1 MASLARTGL
10 PCVLLLVLSLGVLAK
25 VRPKQACDAEDSCLM
40 GQGSKALFMKS
51 GARKPIAPPPQDAG
65 TYSSSTPHPSTPPP
79 SSTPLPAPTLTAYNY
94 ENNRVNFT
102 ANTDTYYPYLVSI
115 YANGG
120 EPSMWHTPHSHI
132 ISIVPEHTYDPHTT
146 VCFTCQ
152 VTDSKG
158 MVSQTSNQVCLEF

>member
-65 TYSSSTPHPSTPPP
+65 TYSSSTPHPSTPLP

-94 ENNRVNFT
+94 ENNIVNFT

-120 EPSMWHTPHSHI
+120 EPSMGHTPHSHI
-132 ISIVPEHTYDPHTT
+132 FSIVPEHTYDPHTT